1 MRLGSS
7 PLPNCDT
14 LTDRFGASAVYNSAR
29 EITPTDSDT
38 QASRSLQRM
47 EEFIPVQPGPIP
59 TDEAVEEEDRY
70 KKRFGLEPGVPAD
83 PLDEIIMGVKMGTV
97 DISDGE
103 EVSTTGMQLMEER
116 S

>member
-1 MRLGSS
+1 M
-7 PLPNCDT
+7 
-14 LTDRFGASAVYNSAR
+14 YNSAR

-47 EEFIPVQPGPIP
+47 EDFIPVQPGPIP
-59 TDEAVEEEDRY
+59 ANEAVEEEDRY

-103 EVSTTGMQLMEER
+103 EVSTTGMQPMED
-116 S
+116 